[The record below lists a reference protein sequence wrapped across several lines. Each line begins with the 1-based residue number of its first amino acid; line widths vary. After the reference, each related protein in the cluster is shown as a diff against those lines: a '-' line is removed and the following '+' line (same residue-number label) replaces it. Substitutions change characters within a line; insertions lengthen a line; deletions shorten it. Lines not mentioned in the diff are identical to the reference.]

1 LTFPFVVIFV
11 LALIGLGLDER
22 THYFRLLL
30 IAIIALGVGAAVSV
44 AGFLNLNL
52 LTTLTLPLLIIG
64 FLTLI
69 YKVAKTI
76 RRKSLRLL
84 GQNVFYLS
92 IIVLLLGVFISAGA
106 KNTTTVTNV
115 KTNTPIQV
123 MQLEIELSNIVISNS
138 SATVYSE
145 QLATIVPEYST
156 LKADVAIQQSGK
168 TYQGSLSASFYP
180 NYGLVLRP
188 LIITTETGDIY
199 AHLEYTDSLYNVI
212 VQALSGDSV
221 APEDVSITVQTNP
234 MVYLVWAGVAF
245 MIVGICVQFAADLR
259 QNTESVTVRK

>member
-30 IAIIALGVGAAVSV
+30 IAIIALGVGAAVSF
-44 AGFLNLNL
+44 AGFPNLNL

-64 FLTLI
+64 FLTFI

-106 KNTTTVTNV
+106 KTTATLTNV
-115 KTNTPIQV
+115 KTNTPIETSV
-123 MQLEIELSNIVISNS
+123 ARIELSNLTIMNS
-138 SATVYSE
+138 SAVTYYE
-145 QLATIVPEYST
+145 QVAAILPECST
-156 LKADVAIQQSGK
+156 LKAEVTIQQSEG
-168 TYQGSLSASFYP
+168 TYSGSLEASFYP
-180 NYGLVLRP
+180 NYGLVIRP
-188 LIITTETGDIY
+188 LIVTTATGDVY
-199 AHLEYTDSLYNVI
+199 LHLEYTDSLYNAL
-212 VQALSGDSV
+212 VQTLSGNSFVPKEVSV
-221 APEDVSITVQTNP
+221 TVQNNP
-234 MVYLVWAGVAF
+234 LIYLVWEGVAL
-245 MIVGICVQFAADLR
+245 MLVGISVQFVADLR
-259 QNTESVTVRK
+259 QKPENDTVRK